1 MTDHWYSTTD
11 DRWWSWCEDDKK
23 WHKMNKEKKEDNEM
37 ETYVMHHISVLDR
50 KKIGRISYPS

>member
-1 MTDHWYSTTD
+1 MTDHGYSTTD

-37 ETYVMHHISVLDR
+37 ETYERHHISVLDR
-50 KKIGRISYPS
+50 KKIGSIS